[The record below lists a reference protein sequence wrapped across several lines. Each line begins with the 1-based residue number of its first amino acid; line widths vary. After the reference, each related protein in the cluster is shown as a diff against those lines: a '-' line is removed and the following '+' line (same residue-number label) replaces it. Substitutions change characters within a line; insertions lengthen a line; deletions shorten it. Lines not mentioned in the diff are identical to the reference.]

1 MAAAK
6 QASARQ
12 QCTSAE
18 GEGGYHLAES
28 DLSFLFGN
36 FDSIR
41 ERLLDTAAVLQTLT
55 GLDEHCPLSAEELRR
70 VARVMEGINDQ
81 TLAAATQ
88 GAEYC
93 TRRRWP
99 NGLPPAVSGVAS

>member
-12 QCTSAE
+12 QCTSTE
-18 GEGGYHLAES
+18 GEGGYRVPES

-41 ERLLDTAAVLQTLT
+41 ERLLDTAAMLQTLT

-81 TLAAATQ
+81 ALAAATQ

-93 TRRRWP
+93 TRRRW
-99 NGLPPAVSGVAS
+99 GSQGVPA